1 MLPVM
6 SVAKD
11 YNIEKEVQQLQ
22 SYIATKQY
30 DKAIAV
36 LRYCINHDDN
46 DLRYAAYCHGL
57 GSIYYEKGD
66 LNQAG
71 YFYAKGIERLK
82 ENYINSREYRALL
95 SDIGQMYTAV
105 HSYDNASKYLN
116 KAKILYEH
124 NLDMDADYARVLNNC
139 ALVSLAQGNDFWAKA
154 FIDVTLE
161 IASKSRNHQAENK
174 AMTYSNIAVIY
185 QSMGYYDEA
194 LQASQMALDL
204 CETEHLGNNIKAQA
218 MNNRGILYLN
228 QHNIAAALEAFQSAF
243 DLSDRRMSIRG
254 TISFNL
260 ALTQQM
266 ANSKKLAQ
274 TVRQMSDELSEE
286 VLSKFAF
293 LNANQRLQY
302 WTANLSLLLGVNHI
316 VSKQQDERLYDVIYN
331 NALFSKGLLLRATNW
346 IDNKLTS
353 NTTERSTT
361 LYAELKQLQ
370 NKLTNGDVPAD
381 SIQAYRLKAFTLDK
395 ELMNENISYAELKKT
410 FTFNWRDIQKS
421 LSPDEVAIEFVQ
433 IPGVKDL
440 EFNGTMKYA
449 AMILKSDYKHPHLVT
464 LCNDSILTK
473 LLANTTNYDNE
484 TYRQYLYG
492 SGTHKIRKGLRTIS
506 LTCIGDSL
514 YSYIWEPISSELSN
528 VKTVYYSPIGALSS
542 VSFGAISSNDTSLSD
557 RYDLHLLSSTAEI
570 PELKQNKNKLPEN
583 AVVYGGIQ
591 YDVAEDVLVAEARS
605 YGEASR
611 SITASI
617 PDSDGE
623 RGSWSFLTGS
633 EAEAKEVAHKLDSI
647 AVPNRLLMATAAN
660 EESFKSLSGKSPTLL
675 HIATHGFYIADSLAI
690 QQNAFFKNV
699 SSNSVMNRSG
709 ILFSGANRAWI
720 GQKSVAGI
728 EDGILTAD
736 EISKLDLSQ
745 TKIAILS
752 ACETGLGQ
760 DGMTEGVYGLQRAF
774 KLAGVQTLVMS
785 LWQVPDTATSQL
797 MQTFYDNWLSG
808 MEKHDA
814 FVKAQQTIKKAYPN
828 PYFWAGFVMLD

>member
-1 MLPVM
+1 
-6 SVAKD
+6 
-11 YNIEKEVQQLQ
+11 
-22 SYIATKQY
+22 
-30 DKAIAV
+30 
-36 LRYCINHDDN
+36 
-46 DLRYAAYCHGL
+46 
-57 GSIYYEKGD
+57 
-66 LNQAG
+66 
-71 YFYAKGIERLK
+71 
-82 ENYINSREYRALL
+82 
-95 SDIGQMYTAV
+95 
-105 HSYDNASKYLN
+105 
-116 KAKILYEH
+116 
-124 NLDMDADYARVLNNC
+124 
-139 ALVSLAQGNDFWAKA
+139 
-154 FIDVTLE
+154 
-161 IASKSRNHQAENK
+161 
-174 AMTYSNIAVIY
+174 
-185 QSMGYYDEA
+185 
-194 LQASQMALDL
+194 
-204 CETEHLGNNIKAQA
+204 
-218 MNNRGILYLN
+218 
-228 QHNIAAALEAFQSAF
+228 
-243 DLSDRRMSIRG
+243 
-254 TISFNL
+254 
-260 ALTQQM
+260 
-266 ANSKKLAQ
+266 
-274 TVRQMSDELSEE
+274 
-286 VLSKFAF
+286 
-293 LNANQRLQY
+293 
-302 WTANLSLLLGVNHI
+302 
-316 VSKQQDERLYDVIYN
+316 
-331 NALFSKGLLLRATNW
+331 
-346 IDNKLTS
+346 
-353 NTTERSTT
+353 
-361 LYAELKQLQ
+361 
-370 NKLTNGDVPAD
+370 
-381 SIQAYRLKAFTLDK
+381 
-395 ELMNENISYAELKKT
+395 
-410 FTFNWRDIQKS
+410 
-421 LSPDEVAIEFVQ
+421 
-433 IPGVKDL
+433 
-440 EFNGTMKYA
+440 
-449 AMILKSDYKHPHLVT
+449 
-464 LCNDSILTK
+464 
-473 LLANTTNYDNE
+473 
-484 TYRQYLYG
+484 
-492 SGTHKIRKGLRTIS
+492 
-506 LTCIGDSL
+506 
-514 YSYIWEPISSELSN
+514 
-528 VKTVYYSPIGALSS
+528 VYYSPIGALSS
-542 VSFGAISSNDTSLSD
+542 VSFGAISSNDTSLSE

-611 SITASI
+611 GITVSI

-720 GQKSVAGI
+720 GQKSVDGI

-785 LWQVPDTATSQL
+785 LWQVPDIATSQL

>member
-1 MLPVM
+1 
-6 SVAKD
+6 
-11 YNIEKEVQQLQ
+11 
-22 SYIATKQY
+22 
-30 DKAIAV
+30 V

-161 IASKSRNHQAENK
+161 IASKSRNYQAENK

-218 MNNRGILYLN
+218 INNRGILYLN

-492 SGTHKIRKGLRTIS
+492 NGTHKIRKGLRTIS

-514 YSYIWEPISSELSN
+514 YRYIWEPISSELSN

-570 PELKQNKNKLPEN
+570 LELKQNHNKLPEN

-591 YDVAEDVLVAEARS
+591 YDVEEDVLVAEARS

-611 SITASI
+611 GITVSI

-720 GQKSVAGI
+720 GQKSVDGI